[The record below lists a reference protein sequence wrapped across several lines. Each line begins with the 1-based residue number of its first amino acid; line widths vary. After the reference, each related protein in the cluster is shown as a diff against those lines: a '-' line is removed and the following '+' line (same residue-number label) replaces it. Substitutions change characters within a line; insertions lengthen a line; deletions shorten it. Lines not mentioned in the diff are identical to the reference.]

1 MLGCLK
7 KIQIKSGKKK
17 GENEVNIIVVEHQT
31 MSSRCPKSKYE
42 NGFKHQRSHIFSTH
56 GIELVNEL

>member
-17 GENEVNIIVVEHQT
+17 CENEVNIIMVEHQT
-31 MSSRCPKSKYE
+31 MSSRCQKLKYE
-42 NGFKHQRSHIFSTH
+42 NGF
-56 GIELVNEL
+56 